1 MAKKIQE
8 EMISVRLHGRG
19 GQGVKKA
26 AQILARAAYL
36 AGYYTQDFALYGA
49 ERRGAP
55 VTSFVR
61 LGKKPINTRGY
72 VWNPD
77 FIIVLD
83 DTLELS
89 CHMQGRKKTTKE
101 LINTEKDMKIKV
113 DYCRVD
119 ATGVAVQ
126 VLGKNIPNIALLG
139 AFVKI
144 FEPIT
149 LEHLAKAVEIELGKK
164 HPEVV
169 KKNMQAA
176 KICYEKVVC

>member
-1 MAKKIQE
+1 
-8 EMISVRLHGRG
+8 MISIRIHGRG

-36 AGYYTQDFALYGA
+36 AGYKTQDFALYGA

-61 LGKKPINTRGY
+61 IDKNSINTRGY

-77 FIIVLD
+77 YIIVLD

-89 CHMQGRKKTTKE
+89 CHLEGRKKITKE
-101 LINTEKDMKIKV
+101 LVNTNKDLKLPV
-113 DYCRVD
+113 HYCHVD
-119 ATGVAVQ
+119 ATGIAVKE
-126 VLGKNIPNIALLG
+126 LGKNIPNIALLG

-149 LEHLAKAVEIELGKK
+149 FEHLEKAVEIELGKK
-164 HPEVV
+164 HPEALQ
-169 KKNMQAA
+169 KNLKAA
-176 KICYEKVVC
+176 KECHDKVIC